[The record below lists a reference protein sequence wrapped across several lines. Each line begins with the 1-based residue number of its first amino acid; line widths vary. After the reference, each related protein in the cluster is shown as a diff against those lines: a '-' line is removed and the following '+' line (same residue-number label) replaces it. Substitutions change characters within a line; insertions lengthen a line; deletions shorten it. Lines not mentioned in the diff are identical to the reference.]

1 MIKLVKVSLVL
12 LCVVIQCSKS
22 VLETTLKFWAKA
34 IDTAPLELKKLTFSE
49 ESKKRM
55 QR

>member
-1 MIKLVKVSLVL
+1 MIKLVKVSLVF

-22 VLETTLKFWAKA
+22 VLETTLKFRAEA
-34 IDTAPLELKKLTFSE
+34 IDRAPLELKKLTFAE